1 MNSDI
6 YYQILPKS
14 KLFKFYTFIV
24 NNLIRFH
31 FFTSEFNAKKC
42 WDIYAKYVISV
53 KLVPP

>member
-14 KLFKFYTFIV
+14 KLFKFYTFTV